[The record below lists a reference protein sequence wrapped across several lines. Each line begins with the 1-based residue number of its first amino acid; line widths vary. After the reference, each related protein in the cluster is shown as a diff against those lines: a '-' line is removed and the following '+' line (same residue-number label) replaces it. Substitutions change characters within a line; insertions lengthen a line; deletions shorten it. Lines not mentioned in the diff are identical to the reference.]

1 MRSARNLHG
10 ERGGLRRRET
20 EATRSASMFESF
32 SSGSDAMSYN
42 FAPAQQGEHLVL
54 GRTLPRRGRAWRMW
68 SSA

>member
-1 MRSARNLHG
+1 
-10 ERGGLRRRET
+10 
-20 EATRSASMFESF
+20 MFESF